1 MIAIAVS
8 VVRQAVQAQEFDIA
22 FDLGTALSFA
32 VLQSPFL
39 FLGAFMLSEPL
50 TLPPRRWQQ
59 FSVAAL
65 VGVLAGWPI
74 AVAGTLSP
82 SARNVRC

>member
-1 MIAIAVS
+1 AIG
-8 VVRQAVQAQEFDIA
+8 FDA
-22 FDLGTALSFA
+22 GSALSFA
-32 VLQSPFL
+32 ILQSPFL

-74 AVAGTLSP
+74 AVGGLFTLGQER
-82 SARNVRC
+82 ALLIGNLLAFAFA